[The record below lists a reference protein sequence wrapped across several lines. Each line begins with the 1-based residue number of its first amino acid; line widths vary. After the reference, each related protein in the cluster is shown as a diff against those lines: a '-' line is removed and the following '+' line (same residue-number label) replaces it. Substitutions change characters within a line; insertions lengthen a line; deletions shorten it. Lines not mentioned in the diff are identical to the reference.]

1 MNVLRNDLI
10 LGIVGMSLG
19 VFFIGQDTGMSQTTD
34 KKLTKISI
42 SQNQSEPGSGKQMYK
57 DYCAVCHG
65 MDGKGDGPAVQF
77 LQAAPP
83 DLTTMG
89 KRYNERNVTLR
100 VNTVL
105 RFGTGRKARGTLDCP
120 LWGDLFYEL
129 ENRNG
134 HPDIAKMRISNLSEY
149 VQSMQAK

>member
-1 MNVLRNDLI
+1 MNVLRNNLI

-34 KKLTKISI
+34 K
-42 SQNQSEPGSGKQMYK
+42 

-83 DLTTMG
+83 VHLFARAGLTLILRDAYLSELLVG
-89 KRYNERNVTLR
+89 KRYNEKNVTLT
-100 VNTVL
+100 VNAL
-105 RFGTGRKARGTLDCP
+105 
-120 LWGDLFYEL
+120 
-129 ENRNG
+129 
-134 HPDIAKMRISNLSEY
+134 
-149 VQSMQAK
+149 